1 MSTTGEGDLA
11 SGGLDGSTGA
21 AGAPA
26 GATGAARAG
35 DRADRDSG
43 PHGDHD
49 DSGSPPGV
57 AALEARRAAGG
68 PGEAAGLVAA
78 LEGGSSEDD
87 SDIGP
92 VQDEDGE
99 EEPPEVLDVEVDAHQ
114 FPMVSF
120 RFLFLDLV
128 HSLLR
133 RIYHNDHILV
143 RPRGGR
149 VVVRPR
155 PPSPT
160 GSAMLPVPPAPG
172 GPGEGPAP
180 KAQEPEE
187 PEDPEEDASWET
199 PEEGPVEEAD
209 DDISV
214 WEMAEETSTSEGKE
228 PAGVRGLGAQPAGPR
243 LSGASAAEAVGVGEP
258 STN

>member
-1 MSTTGEGDLA
+1 MSTSGDGDPA

-21 AGAPA
+21 EGAPA
-26 GATGAARAG
+26 GATRAG
-35 DRADRDSG
+35 DGADRGSG

-99 EEPPEVLDVEVDAHQ
+99 EEPPEVLEVEVDAHQ
-114 FPMVSF
+114 FPMVGF
-120 RFLFLDLV
+120 RFVFLELV
-128 HSLLR
+128 HSMLR
-133 RIYHNDHILV
+133 RIHHNDHVLV
-143 RPRGGR
+143 RPRSGR

-155 PPSPT
+155 APSPT

-172 GPGEGPAP
+172 GPGEGPAL

-187 PEDPEEDASWET
+187 PEDPDEDASWET
-199 PEEGPVEEAD
+199 PEEGPAEEAD

-214 WEMAEETSTSEGKE
+214 WEMAEETSTPEGKE

-243 LSGASAAEAVGVGEP
+243 LSGALAAEAVGVREP